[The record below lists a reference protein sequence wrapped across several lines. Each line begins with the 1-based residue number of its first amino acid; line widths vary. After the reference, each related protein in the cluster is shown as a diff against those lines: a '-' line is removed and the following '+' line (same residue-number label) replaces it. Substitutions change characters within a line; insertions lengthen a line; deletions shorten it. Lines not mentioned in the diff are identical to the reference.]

1 MLKNI
6 FLSLR
11 GQVRSSFTIFEG
23 IFRDYKELLN
33 ISVAKPK
40 VERSST
46 NVEALTAALVA
57 RGEELK
63 AMEAE
68 LSKLKDQKES
78 LDVMK
83 TQLDLYK

>member
-83 TQLDLYK
+83 AQLDLYK